1 MLSAASDWATTDK
14 LYELKA
20 TSGTGKSRSWLINP
34 DGEMSRDIAIDGE
47 WAAAGT
53 EYKLSFTDKPD
64 VAIAYADADC
74 SDDGVSLAFTARFE
88 GFAPGD

>member
-1 MLSAASDWATTDK
+1 
-14 LYELKA
+14 
-20 TSGTGKSRSWLINP
+20 
-34 DGEMSRDIAIDGE
+34 MSRDIAIDGE

-64 VAIAYADADC
+64 VAIAYADAGCNDE
-74 SDDGVSLAFTARFE
+74 GVSLAFTARFE